1 MTGAPVMAPPIL
13 AVSDLA
19 QSYGARTVLRIPR
32 LELAEGELLA
42 LVGPSG
48 AGKST
53 LLRLLN
59 FLERPSQGQIC
70 YRGRPY
76 VPETLPLDIRRRITT
91 VFQRPLL
98 LDASVRGNVAYG
110 LRLRG
115 GGDGRGDSRK
125 QEEEALAAVGL
136 QHLARARSR
145 TLSGGEAQRVALA
158 RALILRPEI
167 LLLDEPTANLDPANV
182 RQIEQIITRI
192 SAEMGTTV
200 VLVTHHVWQA
210 RRLAH
215 RVGLLY
221 DGELLEIAPTHRF
234 FDHPEHP
241 LTRAFLRGETV
252 F

>member
-1 MTGAPVMAPPIL
+1 METPIL
-13 AVSDLA
+13 QASDLT
-19 QSYGARTVLRIPR
+19 QSYGSRTVLQIPR
-32 LELAEGELLA
+32 LEVIEGELLA

-59 FLERPSQGQIC
+59 FLERPNQGQVC

-76 VPETLPLDIRRRITT
+76 APETLPLDIRRRITT

-98 LDASVRGNVAYG
+98 LDASVRSNIAFG

-115 GGDGRGDSRK
+115 RRHAREH
-125 QEEEALAAVGL
+125 EEEALAAVGL
-136 QHLARARSR
+136 QHLARARSL

-158 RALILRPEI
+158 RALILRPEV

-182 RQIEQIITRI
+182 RLIEQIIARI
-192 SAEMGTTV
+192 NAEMHTTI
-200 VLVTHHVWQA
+200 VLVTHNVWQA
-210 RRLAH
+210 RRLAR

-221 DGELLEIAPTHRF
+221 DGEMLELAATDRF
-234 FDHPEHP
+234 FDHPQHP
-241 LTRAFLRGETV
+241 QTQAFLRGETV
-252 F
+252 Y

>member
-1 MTGAPVMAPPIL
+1 MTGAPAMAPPIL

-19 QSYGARTVLRIPR
+19 QSYGARTVLRIAR

-70 YRGRPY
+70 YRGQPY
-76 VPETLPLDIRRRITT
+76 APETLPLDIRRRITT

-115 GGDGRGDSRK
+115 RGDGRGDSRK
-125 QEEEALAAVGL
+125 LEDDAMAAVGL
-136 QHLARARSR
+136 QHLARARAR

-221 DGELLEIAPTHRF
+221 DGELLEIAPTNRF